1 MNMEGFI
8 LKKSTSLLFSG
19 LLVSGMVLGT
29 LPMTNTVQAAD
40 KVTTQA
46 AASVTNNVVYEYNGK
61 DVGKDTLQGVEGQP
75 IKDYPKNYT
84 KTDSGEAIF
93 GKDGADITV
102 QVTPIVTVKVN
113 YFDQNGTKVNDEE
126 VEGGAGNKYTLTDVP
141 AGTSFLN
148 DADKDIILEADKTY
162 NIKVNA
168 QVFNTVIFKTANNVE
183 VGRAQVFSQNVGDT
197 VQLPDSDIPSGYMA
211 DTKSVTLQSNNNT
224 QIVTVNEVEPQA
236 AGVVR
241 VNDKTAQVYTSYGNV
256 VSGRTL
262 EPNSP
267 WKYFETKEIS
277 GETYYR
283 VGLNEWVKASD
294 VTAKATTNEVTPFT
308 DNVTTK
314 DYVAV
319 LYTKDGQ
326 AITGRGLNKNST
338 WKTANKLVRGG
349 ETYYQVATN
358 EWVKASDVTVDAPST
373 NDDAVT
379 PYKGVVTTNDSVAML
394 YSKEGKELTGRAL
407 GPHTD
412 WQTANKMNLNGET
425 YYQVA
430 TTEWVKASSLV

>member
-29 LPMTNTVQAAD
+29 LPMTDTVQAAD

-46 AASVTNNVVYEYNGK
+46 AASVTNNVTYRDASGK
-61 DVGKDTLQGVEGQP
+61 KVDQKSLEGTEGQP
-75 IKDYPKNYT
+75 IGYYPDGYT
-84 KTDSGEAIF
+84 YSSEPAKF
-93 GKDGADITV
+93 GADGAN
-102 QVTPIVTVKVN
+102 VTVNVVN
-113 YFDQNGTKVNDEE
+113 MVSTRINYVDQNGNVVNSETADGKVDS
-126 VEGGAGNKYTLTDVP
+126 KYTLSDIP
-141 AGTSFLN
+141 AGVTLLN
-148 DADKDIILEADKTY
+148 DADKEITLEANKTY
-162 NIKVNA
+162 NVKVNA

-197 VQLPDSDIPSGYMA
+197 VQLPDSDIPSGYTT

-236 AGVVR
+236 AGIVR
-241 VNDKTAQVYTSYGNV
+241 VNDKTAQVYTSYGNA

-267 WKYFETKEIS
+267 WKYFETKNIS

-294 VTAKATTNEVTPFT
+294 VTAKAITNEVTPFT

-338 WKTANKLVRGG
+338 WKTANKLVRGD

>member
-1 MNMEGFI
+1 MEGFI

-29 LPMTNTVQAAD
+29 LPMTNRVQAAD

-46 AASVTNNVVYEYNGK
+46 AANVTNNIVYEYNGK
-61 DVGKDTLQGVEGQP
+61 EVGKASLQGTEGQP
-75 IKDYPKNYT
+75 IKDYPQKYT
-84 KTDSGEAIF
+84 QSDSKSAATFGE
-93 GKDGADITV
+93 DGANVTV

-126 VEGGAGNKYTLTDVP
+126 VTGGAGNKYTLTDVP

-148 DADKDIILEADKTY
+148 DADKDIILEAGKTY
-162 NIKVNA
+162 NIRVNA
-168 QVFNTVIFKTANNVE
+168 QVFNTVIFKTVDNTE
-183 VGRAQVFSQNVGDT
+183 VGRAQVYSQNVGD
-197 VQLPDSDIPSGYMA
+197 VVELPESDIPSGYTA

-224 QIVTVNEVEPQA
+224 QIITVNKVEQQA

-241 VNDKTAQVYTSYGNV
+241 VNNKTAQVYSNFGNAI
-256 VSGRTL
+256 SGRTL

-267 WKYFETKEIS
+267 WKYFEIKNIN
-277 GETYYR
+277 GENYYR

-294 VTAKATTNEVTPFT
+294 VTAKDTTSEVTPFT
-308 DNVTTK
+308 NNVITK

-326 AITGRGLNKNST
+326 AITGRGLNKNSS
-338 WKTANKLVRGG
+338 WKTANKLVRDGETYYQVATNEWVKADDVTVENSSTADNTVTPYKGVVTTNDKVAMLYTKEGKELTGRALGPNTAWKTANKMNRDG

-358 EWVKASDVTVDAPST
+358 EWVKAS
-373 NDDAVT
+373 
-379 PYKGVVTTNDSVAML
+379 
-394 YSKEGKELTGRAL
+394 
-407 GPHTD
+407 
-412 WQTANKMNLNGET
+412 
-425 YYQVA
+425 
-430 TTEWVKASSLV
+430 SLK